1 MKEQFIYMC
10 TVQNKHTKELSVK
23 VGYTSNILQRM
34 KQLERSNI
42 HYEYS
47 GFRLFEHK
55 SKTIG
60 YWYDE
65 QKIHSNNKKYLARI
79 DRNSMPDGYTECYE
93 WGHQYDLISQLTYFG
108 YSCVYDESTYQP
120 PQTPMFQW

>member
-23 VGYTSNILQRM
+23 VGYTSNILQRI

-55 SKTIG
+55 SKIIG
-60 YWYDE
+60 YLFDE
-65 QKIHSNNKKYLARI
+65 QRIHVRNRKYLAGISREA
-79 DRNSMPDGYTECYE
+79 MPVGYTECYE
-93 WGHQYDLISQLTYFG
+93 WGYQYDLISQLTYLG
-108 YSCVYDESTYQP
+108 YICVYDESTYQP

>member
-10 TVQNKHTKELSVK
+10 NVRNKHTKECSVK
-23 VGYTSNILQRM
+23 LGYTSNILERI

-47 GFRLFEHK
+47 DFRLFKHE
-55 SKTIG
+55 SKIIG
-60 YWYDE
+60 YLFDE
-65 QKIHSNNKKYLARI
+65 QRIHIRNRKYLAGISREV
-79 DRNSMPDGYTECYE
+79 MPVGYTECYE
-93 WGHQYDLISQLTYFG
+93 WGYQYDLVNQLTYLG